1 MYAAG
6 NLEKGLNIIPNPIIP
21 HWNGDKL
28 TSLPIGSEEIKL
40 ADGQTIYVEGYNIC
54 LI

>member
-6 NLEKGLNIIPNPIIP
+6 NLEEGLNIIPNPIIP

-40 ADGQTIYVEGYNIC
+40 ADRQTIYVEGYNSK
-54 LI
+54 